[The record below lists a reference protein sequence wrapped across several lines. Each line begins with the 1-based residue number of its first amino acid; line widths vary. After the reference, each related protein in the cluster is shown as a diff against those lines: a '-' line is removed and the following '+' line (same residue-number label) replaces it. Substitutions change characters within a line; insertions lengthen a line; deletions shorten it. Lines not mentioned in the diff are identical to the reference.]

1 MSVVSSWDFYR
12 SFQAVM
18 VHGSLSGAAR
28 ALGLTQP
35 TLGRH
40 IEALERELGLP
51 LFTRSPQGLM
61 PTQAAS
67 DLLPHVAAMALS
79 AQALIRQANVDAAE
93 ARGIVRLTVSEVMG
107 GEVMPAILTEF
118 SRLYP
123 DIEIELVLS
132 NQLDDLLRREADM
145 AVRMVRPE
153 QAALIAK
160 RAGSLSVGF
169 FAHRDYLSA
178 RGMPQKLEDLQ
189 GHHMVGYDRDPA
201 MPAIFKRLGIP
212 YDRSIIQLRTDSDLA
227 SLAAIRV
234 GFGVGGFEW
243 SLAQRSP
250 ELIPVLPQLV
260 LAEFEVW
267 VVMHEDLRAARR
279 MRLLFDFLYDHLV
292 KHVAIG
298 AEARRRVI
306 ASQARD

>member
-1 MSVVSSWDFYR
+1 MSAVSSWDFYR
-12 SFQAVM
+12 SFQAVIE
-18 VHGSLSGAAR
+18 HGSLSGAAR
-28 ALGLTQP
+28 ARGLTQP

-51 LFTRSPQGLM
+51 LFTRSPQGLL
-61 PTQAAS
+61 PTQAAL
-67 DLLPHVAAMALS
+67 DLLPHAGAMAL
-79 AQALIRQANVDAAE
+79 AAEALIRQAHADAAE
-93 ARGIVRLTVSEVMG
+93 ARGIIRLTVSDVMG

-123 DIEIELVLS
+123 EIEIELVLS

-153 QAALIAK
+153 QSALIAK

-178 RGMPQKLEDLQ
+178 RGTPQRLEDLQ
-189 GHHMVGYDRDPA
+189 SHHKVGYDRDPA
-201 MPAIFKRLGIP
+201 LPAVFKRLGIP
-212 YDRSIIQLRTDSDLA
+212 YDRSVIQLRTDSDLA
-227 SLAAIRV
+227 SLAAIRA
-234 GFGVGGFEW
+234 GFGIGGYEW
-243 SLAQRSP
+243 SLAQRTP
-250 ELIPVLPQLV
+250 ELVPVLPQLV
-260 LAEFEVW
+260 LVEYEVW

-292 KHVAIG
+292 KHAAIG
-298 AEARRRVI
+298 AEARRHVF
-306 ASQARD
+306 ASAD